1 MQTQPDLVQ
10 ALSGLSDITLLAPS
24 NEALDALLSNEAV
37 ASMLTSDP
45 SMVTA
50 LLQYHVLNGTFM
62 STAVMEEAAFIPTL
76 LMNMTYTNVTGG
88 QVVEA
93 VKQGEVVSFY
103 SGLKEEANVTKAV
116 CSPLSLT
123 CFWDVKG

>member
-24 NEALDALLSNEAV
+24 NEALDALLSDEAV
-37 ASMLTSDP
+37 ASLLATDSGI
-45 SMVTA
+45 VTA
-50 LLQYHVLNGTFM
+50 LLQYHVLNGTFL
-62 STAVMEEAAFIPTL
+62 STAVTEEAAFIPTL
-76 LMNMTYTNVTGG
+76 LTNTSYTNVTGG

-116 CSPLSLT
+116 CFYPKPPVSGMGT
-123 CFWDVKG
+123 